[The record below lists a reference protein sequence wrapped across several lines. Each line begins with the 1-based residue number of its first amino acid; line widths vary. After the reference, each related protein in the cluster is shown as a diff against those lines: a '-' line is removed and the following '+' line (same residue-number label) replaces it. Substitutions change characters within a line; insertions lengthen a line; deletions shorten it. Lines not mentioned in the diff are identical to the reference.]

1 MDANLYNGMTLAYIG
16 DVVYELYVRKYA
28 LSLGLTKVNNLHKK
42 VIEFT
47 SGEAQAKI
55 MKELLDSNSLSDE
68 EISIYKRGRN
78 SHVNSNIKN
87 IDLAVYLDATGFE
100 ALIGYLYLNENIARL
115 EEIINLVFKAI

>member
-47 SGEAQAKI
+47 SGEAQAKKFQFI
-55 MKELLDSNSLSDE
+55 KGE
-68 EISIYKRGRN
+68 EI
-78 SHVNSNIKN
+78 
-87 IDLAVYLDATGFE
+87 LM
-100 ALIGYLYLNENIARL
+100 LILIEKI
-115 EEIINLVFKAI
+115 